1 MLWPLRTN
9 VNRATG
15 DTPFH
20 LVYRE
25 DTVLPPE
32 MFHESARAAQF
43 DEADEDEARK
53 LDSNILEEK
62 HNKALANM
70 QK

>member
-1 MLWPLRTN
+1 
-9 VNRATG
+9 
-15 DTPFH
+15 
-20 LVYRE
+20 
-25 DTVLPPE
+25 